1 MESIPLWLQR
11 ALNYWGEHVDNY
23 GNGCFEPDLD
33 SFLINI
39 EEIDLFID
47 ICEKVFFNLNSF
59 GDKIPKEYIN
69 SIGNFEH
76 SYKVLID
83 NDTEIYLVFGRALIN
98 LLKGEQS
105 LETINV

>member
-47 ICEKVFFNLNSF
+47 NWYICT
-59 GDKIPKEYIN
+59 YILFILDC
-69 SIGNFEH
+69 SEVI
-76 SYKVLID
+76 
-83 NDTEIYLVFGRALIN
+83 
-98 LLKGEQS
+98 
-105 LETINV
+105 